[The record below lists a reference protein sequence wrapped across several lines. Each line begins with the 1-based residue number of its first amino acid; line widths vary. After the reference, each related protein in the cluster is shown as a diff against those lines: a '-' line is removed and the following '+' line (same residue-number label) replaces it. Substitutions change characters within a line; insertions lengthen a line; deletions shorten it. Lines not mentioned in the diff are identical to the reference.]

1 MSPGGIHVCS
11 LGVAI
16 VDCELF
22 ALSPGDG
29 VTTLLG
35 LLGSGPG
42 LENCGEHVG
51 LCTTCSGCTRSCVTA
66 ACSFEPPYWL
76 LNLRL
81 FHDVRGDGGGRG
93 DSAEDCALWRNS
105 PRVRILSHFALLCAK
120 SSKKSAPRE
129 GRHREFLTRISL
141 KFVFRVL
148 KDTYNC
154 VSSSK
159 RALADA
165 CESRSACERRQ
176 KATD

>member
-120 SSKKSAPRE
+120 SSKTSAPRE
-129 GRHREFLTRISL
+129 GRLPGIPYTNLSEIRLSCAQRHLQLCFLL
-141 KFVFRVL
+141 K
-148 KDTYNC
+148 T
-154 VSSSK
+154 SS
-159 RALADA
+159 RGCL
-165 CESRSACERRQ
+165 
-176 KATD
+176 